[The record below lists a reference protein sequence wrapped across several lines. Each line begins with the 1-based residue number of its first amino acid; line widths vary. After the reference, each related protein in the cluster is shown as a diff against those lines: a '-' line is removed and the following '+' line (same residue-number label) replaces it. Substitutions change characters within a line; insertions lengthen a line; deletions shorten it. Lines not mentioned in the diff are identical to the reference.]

1 MSTRVEIFLTSV
13 EIFHIFAIFLNSV
26 YRVEISI
33 RDENLHVISLLASN
47 PFCVNETTW
56 YMVYRRLISFA

>member
-26 YRVEISI
+26 YRVEI
-33 RDENLHVISLLASN
+33 VN
-47 PFCVNETTW
+47 PG
-56 YMVYRRLISFA
+56 